1 MGANANHVTR
11 RHLLLIAA
19 IVTAI
24 LLNLAPI
31 ILTDMNLAAA
41 GGLARVEAGASVNH
55 QP

>member
-1 MGANANHVTR
+1 MGANANHAIR

-24 LLNLAPI
+24 LLNLAPMV
-31 ILTDMNLAAA
+31 LAGMDLAAA
-41 GGLARVEAGASVNH
+41 GGLTRVEAGTSVNH